1 VSAVA
6 PLTRRGFLHASL
18 TAAGGLMVARYAGAT
33 AVSPGPAAQLG
44 AFVRIEPQGAIII
57 GARGCEIGQGVKTS
71 LPMLIAEELDV
82 PWDSFLRVVQLPAV
96 FEMGAN
102 GLQSRYGD
110 QGAGGSTSIPDSY
123 EELRRVGA
131 TARRMLIE
139 AAAEQWQAD
148 PNTLRTDPAVVVHP
162 DGRRVNYRELAHAA
176 AKRKPPEGEV
186 PLKDAKDFRLIG
198 KPMRVADAKHI
209 VTGEPLFGL
218 DQHLDGA
225 LTAVMLRAP
234 VVGAGIETIND
245 VETFA
250 IPGVRSVHRIEG
262 PGTGEFTTNLAAGV
276 AVLAD
281 DTWTAIRGRNAL
293 KVEWTTPPEATES
306 SEAIRERAQTALKRP
321 DPVVVQRTGDLDA
334 ARKAAKRKVE
344 ATYEQPFLAHATLEP
359 QNAIVHIEKDKALLI
374 APLQSPGGASR
385 VISTLT
391 GIPREKIEIRLTRCG
406 GGFGRRLQNDFVAE
420 AVRIAQ
426 AASKPIKLVWTR
438 EDDMRTDWYRPFGL
452 HDFECLLDGDDAV
465 TGWRHRVAAT
475 GRKHRDP
482 NMAEAPDWVANHE
495 VDEFPARL
503 VPAWSHEFV
512 DVAAPLA
519 RGWWRAPLPTF
530 IAFPVQ
536 SFVDEVA
543 HATKQDPV
551 ALRLKMLGAP
561 REIDYGG
568 HGGPKYD
575 TGRLANVLKL
585 AAERIGWGAKMPDGR
600 GQGIAVH
607 FTFGGYAAHAME
619 VSVSKTGVLG
629 IHRCVCAV
637 DVGQPVNP
645 LGIEAQMIGG
655 TIDGLG
661 TALGLG
667 ITLKDGRVEQG
678 NFDSYP
684 LMRMAQAPDVEVIIV
699 PSTVKPS
706 GAGEMGIPTAA
717 PALCNAIF
725 AATGKR
731 IRRLPI
737 ADQLRA

>member
-1 VSAVA
+1 MQ
-6 PLTRRGFLHASL
+6 R
-18 TAAGGLMVARYAGAT
+18 
-33 AVSPGPAAQLG
+33 
-44 AFVRIEPQGAIII
+44 E
-57 GARGCEIGQGVKTS
+57 
-71 LPMLIAEELDV
+71 
-82 PWDSFLRVVQLPAV
+82 
-96 FEMGAN
+96 
-102 GLQSRYGD
+102 GD
-110 QGAGGSTSIPDSY
+110 
-123 EELRRVGA
+123 L
-131 TARRMLIE
+131 E
-139 AAAEQWQAD
+139 AA
-148 PNTLRTDPAVVVHP
+148 RT
-162 DGRRVNYRELAHAA
+162 A
-176 AKRKPPEGEV
+176 AKRK
-186 PLKDAKDFRLIG
+186 L
-198 KPMRVADAKHI
+198 
-209 VTGEPLFGL
+209 
-218 DQHLDGA
+218 
-225 LTAVMLRAP
+225 
-234 VVGAGIETIND
+234 
-245 VETFA
+245 
-250 IPGVRSVHRIEG
+250 
-262 PGTGEFTTNLAAGV
+262 
-276 AVLAD
+276 
-281 DTWTAIRGRNAL
+281 
-293 KVEWTTPPEATES
+293 
-306 SEAIRERAQTALKRP
+306 
-321 DPVVVQRTGDLDA
+321 
-334 ARKAAKRKVE
+334 E
-344 ATYEQPFLAHATLEP
+344 ATYELPFLAHATLEP
-359 QNAIVHIEKDKALLI
+359 QNAIVQIEKDRALLI

-385 VISTLT
+385 MVSELT

-426 AASKPIKLVWTR
+426 AAGKPIKLVWTR

-452 HDFECLLDGDDAV
+452 HAFECLMDDAGAI

-475 GRKHRDP
+475 GRKHRDAG
-482 NMAEAPDWVANHE
+482 MAQAPDWVACHE
-495 VDEFPARL
+495 KDEFPARL

-512 DVAAPLA
+512 NVDASPA

-536 SFVDEVA
+536 CFVDEVA

-551 ALRLKMLGAP
+551 ALRLKLLGAP
-561 REIDYGG
+561 REIDYAG

-585 AAERIGWGAKMPDGR
+585 AAERIGWGTKMPAGR
-600 GQGIAVH
+600 GQGVAVH

-645 LGIEAQMIGG
+645 LGIEAQMMGG
-655 TIDGLG
+655 TIDGIS

-684 LMRMAQAPDVEVIIV
+684 LLRMAQSPDVEVIIV
-699 PSTVKPS
+699 PSTAKPS

-737 ADQLRA
+737 ADQLRT